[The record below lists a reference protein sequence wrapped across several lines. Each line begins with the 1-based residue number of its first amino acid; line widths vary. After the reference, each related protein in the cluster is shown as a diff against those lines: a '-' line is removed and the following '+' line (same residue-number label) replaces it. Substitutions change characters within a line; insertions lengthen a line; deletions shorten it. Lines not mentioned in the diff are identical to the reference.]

1 MDPKKQPN
9 HALYLQILRRMTPE
23 EKILKVFDL
32 NNFGRNL
39 LEAGIRNSH
48 PEFTDAEVEAA
59 VRRRLD
65 SCHNQNY

>member
-1 MDPKKQPN
+1 MDAKKQPN
-9 HALYLQILRRMTPE
+9 HALYMQILRRMTPE

-32 NNFGRNL
+32 NSTGREL
-39 LEAGIRNSH
+39 LAAGIRHSH
-48 PEFTDAEVEAA
+48 PDLTETEVQAA

>member
-32 NNFGRNL
+32 NSTGREL
-39 LEAGIRNSH
+39 LAAGIRHSH
-48 PEFTDAEVEAA
+48 PDITEAEVQAA

-65 SCHNQNY
+65 TCHNQNY